1 MSLAVPKPP
10 PILHASPQETEQA
23 FYEAL
28 EAGDLNALMAL
39 WADDEQIVCIHPG
52 GPRLVGHE
60 SIRASWKELFDNG
73 PLRIRPVAVQ
83 AIEGVMVAIHNLV
96 EQVLISSNRN
106 PQVVEVT
113 ATNVYLK
120 GPQGW
125 KMVLHHA
132 SPAIENDE
140 AEEDSFSPTLH

>member
-1 MSLAVPKPP
+1 MPKKTP

-28 EAGDLNALMAL
+28 EAADLEALMAL
-39 WADDEQIVCIHPG
+39 WADDEQVVCIHPG
-52 GPRLVGHE
+52 GPRLVGHDP
-60 SIRASWKELFDNG
+60 IRASWKALFENG
-73 PLRIRPVAVQ
+73 PLRIRPMSVRS
-83 AIEGVMVAIHNLV
+83 IEGVMVAIHNLV
-96 EQVLISSNRN
+96 EHVLVAGNRN
-106 PQVVEVT
+106 SQVVEVT

-132 SPAIENDE
+132 SPAIDTDE
-140 AEEDSFSPTLH
+140 AEDDDFSPTLH

>member
-1 MSLAVPKPP
+1 MPKPKIP
-10 PILHASPQETEQA
+10 SILHASPQETEQA
-23 FYEAL
+23 FYDAL
-28 EAGDLNALMAL
+28 EAGDLDALMAL

-73 PLRIRPVAVQ
+73 PLRIRPVAMQ

-96 EQVLISSNRN
+96 EQVLISSSRN

-140 AEEDSFSPTLH
+140 AEENDSSPTLH

>member
-1 MSLAVPKPP
+1 MPKPKIP

-23 FYEAL
+23 FYDAL
-28 EAGDLNALMAL
+28 EAGDLNALMSL

-60 SIRASWKELFDNG
+60 TIRASWKELFDNG
-73 PLRIRPVAVQ
+73 PLRIRPVAIQ

-140 AEEDSFSPTLH
+140 AEENDHSPTLH

>member
-1 MSLAVPKPP
+1 MPKVP

-28 EAGDLNALMAL
+28 EAGDLDALMAL
-39 WADDEQIVCIHPG
+39 WADDEHVVCIHPG

-60 SIRASWKELFDNG
+60 SIRASWKELLDTG
-73 PLRIRPVAVQ
+73 PLRIRPTAVR
-83 AIEGVMVAIHNLV
+83 AVEGVMVAIHNLV
-96 EQVLISSNRN
+96 EQVTVSGSRN

-132 SPAIENDE
+132 SPAFESDE
-140 AEEDSFSPTLH
+140 AEEDGFSPTLH